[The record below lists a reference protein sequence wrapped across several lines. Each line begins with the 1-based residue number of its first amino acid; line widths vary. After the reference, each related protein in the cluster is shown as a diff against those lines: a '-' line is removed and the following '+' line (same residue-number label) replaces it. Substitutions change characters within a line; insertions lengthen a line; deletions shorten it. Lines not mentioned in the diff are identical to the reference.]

1 MSDARRAQGALS
13 EQTVAASNVAEPITP
28 AFTHRGMPT
37 LATRSPEWEPEVDAR
52 LARVGTWLW
61 IVADVFFFAAW
72 FFAFFYLRALN
83 NNYDWLPPGT
93 THPTRAIGAIIV
105 LLAIVSAGLYWAGAR
120 TVVAQRATA
129 RLFFWLAL
137 IAGILCF
144 GVQIYEYRNLGFDP
158 QQGGGYPSVFV
169 GLKGVWLF
177 QLTGAM
183 LWLATQIAQ
192 TRPMGDATI
201 RPKSV
206 VIFGNFML
214 FLAAIALVSYLVLY
228 FV

>member
-1 MSDARRAQGALS
+1 M
-13 EQTVAASNVAEPITP
+13 AAGNVVEPAPP
-28 AFTHRGMPT
+28 AFAHRGMPT
-37 LATRSPEWEPEVDAR
+37 LVTRSPEWEPEVDAR
-52 LARVGTWLW
+52 LARVGTWIW
-61 IVADVFFFAAW
+61 TVADVFFFAAW

-83 NNYDWLPPGT
+83 NDYSWLPAGT
-93 THPTRAIGAIIV
+93 THPTRAIGALIV

-129 RLFFWLAL
+129 RLLFSLAL

-144 GVQIYEYRNLGFDP
+144 GVQIYEFRNLGFDP

-192 TRPMGDATI
+192 TRPLGDATI

-206 VIFGNFML
+206 VIFGNFMV
-214 FLAAIALVSYLVLY
+214 FLAAVALVSYVVLY